1 MKTILAD
8 TNFLIE
14 CAKHKIDIHKEL
26 TRILDTTFEVAVL
39 DRTLEE
45 LDTVAARGKKEGA
58 LAKLART
65 ILLTKHVSIAMT
77 SGGHTDKI
85 LLDKADENHI
95 VATMDKELKQ
105 KLKKKGQPVVI
116 IRGTKK
122 LELVGHSGL

>member
-1 MKTILAD
+1 MKTILID

-14 CAKHKIDIHKEL
+14 CAKHRIDIHTEL

-45 LDTVAARGKKEGA
+45 LDVVAARGKKEGA

-77 SGGHTDKI
+77 SGGHTDK
-85 LLDKADENHI
+85 LLIDRADENHI
-95 VATMDKELKQ
+95 VATMDRELKQ
-105 KLKKKGQPVVI
+105 KLKKKGQPVII
-116 IRGTKK
+116 IRAERK
-122 LELVGHSGL
+122 LEYIGA

>member
-1 MKTILAD
+1 MKTILID

-14 CAKHKIDIHKEL
+14 CAKHRIDIHSEL

-45 LDTVAARGKKEGA
+45 LDVVAARGKKEGA

-77 SGGHTDKI
+77 SGGHTDK
-85 LLDKADENHI
+85 LLIDRADENHI
-95 VATMDKELKQ
+95 VATMDRELKQ
-105 KLKKKGQPVVI
+105 KLKKKGQPVII
-116 IRGTKK
+116 IRAERK
-122 LELVGHSGL
+122 LEYIGA